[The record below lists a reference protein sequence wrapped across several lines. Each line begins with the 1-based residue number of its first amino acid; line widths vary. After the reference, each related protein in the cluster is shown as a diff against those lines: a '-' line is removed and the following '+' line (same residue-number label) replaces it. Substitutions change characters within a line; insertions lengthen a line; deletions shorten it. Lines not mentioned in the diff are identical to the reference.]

1 MFNIFFL
8 TPQKT
13 NIMGFIKDF
22 KTFAMKGSLADLA
35 IGVVI
40 GAAFTK
46 VIAAF
51 IDGMV
56 LPLVGMISGRDFSNM
71 YFGLSEASRAAG
83 NAGATLAEAQ
93 KAGPVM
99 AYGSFISAIITF
111 LLVCLVCYLV
121 IKNLLKKDPNAAPD
135 PTPSEAL
142 LAEIRDS
149 LKK

>member
-1 MFNIFFL
+1 
-8 TPQKT
+8 
-13 NIMGFIKDF
+13 MGFLKDF
-22 KTFAMKGSLADLA
+22 KTFATKGNLADLA

-46 VIAAF
+46 VINAF
-51 IDGMV
+51 IE
-56 LPLVGMISGRDFSNM
+56 GMIMPFIGLIQGKDFSNT
-71 YFGLSEASRAAG
+71 YIGLTEATKDASAKG
-83 NAGATLAEAQ
+83 VSLVDAQ
-93 KAGPVM
+93 KLGPVF
-99 AYGSFISAIITF
+99 AWGNFISAVITF
-111 LLVCLVCYLV
+111 LMVAMVCYLV

>member
-1 MFNIFFL
+1 
-8 TPQKT
+8 
-13 NIMGFIKDF
+13 MGFIKDF
-22 KTFAMKGSLADLA
+22 KTFATKGNLADLA

-46 VIAAF
+46 VISAF

-56 LPLVGMISGRDFSNM
+56 LPLVGMVTGRDFSNM
-71 YFGLSEASRAAG
+71 YWGLSDGSKAA
-83 NAGATLAEAQ
+83 NAAGATLAEAQ

-111 LLVCLVCYLV
+111 LLVALVCYMV